1 MPILAVIGGHGFI
14 GRRVAPRFAQR
25 GWRVRVGTR
34 NPDVAGDVRVW
45 GDVGQ
50 VEPVACDVRHL
61 PSLRYAIEGAD
72 AVVNLVGILQ
82 ERRGQRFAAVH
93 AEGAGRIAEL
103 AAESGASRMVHVSAI
118 GADPDSPS
126 RYARSKAEGEQ
137 RVTEAFPAAVIL
149 RPSIVFGE
157 GDQFF
162 TRFARMAAMSPVLP
176 LIGADTRFQPVHVE
190 DVGEA
195 IARAVLQS
203 ETEGTYEL
211 GGPQVCT
218 FRELM
223 EAMLREIRRRRPI
236 LPVPF
241 AAARPLASALSILP
255 GSPITPDQ
263 VELLTRDSVVAADAR
278 GFESFGIE
286 PAAIDGIIA
295 QYLERF
301 RPGGQYWKLTGHR
314 KPGAAPPS

>member
-14 GRRVAPRFAQR
+14 GRRVAPRLAQK

-50 VEPVACDVRHL
+50 VEPVVCDVRHM
-61 PSLRYAIEGAD
+61 PSLRNAIEGVD

-82 ERRGQRFAAVH
+82 EGGRQRFDDVH
-93 AEGAGRIAEL
+93 AEGAGRVAQI
-103 AAESGASRMVHVSAI
+103 AAECGVGRMVHISAI
-118 GADPDSPS
+118 GADSGSPS
-126 RYARSKAEGEQ
+126 RYARSKAEGE
-137 RVTEAFPAAVIL
+137 RKVAEAFPGAVIL
-149 RPSIVFGE
+149 RPSIVFGD

-162 TRFARMAAMSPVLP
+162 TRFARMAATSPVLP
-176 LIGADTRFQPVHVE
+176 LIGAETQFQPVHVE

-195 IARAVLQS
+195 IARAILQT
-203 ETEGTYEL
+203 ETGGIYEL
-211 GGPQVCT
+211 GGPQVRT

-223 EAMLREIRRRRPI
+223 EIMLREIRRSRPI
-236 LPVPF
+236 VPVPF
-241 AAARPLASALSILP
+241 VIARPLAAAVSILP
-255 GSPITPDQ
+255 GAPITRDQ
-263 VELLTRDSVVAADAR
+263 VELLTRHSVVARDMR
-278 GFESFGIE
+278 GIESFGIDPSAVE
-286 PAAIDGIIA
+286 GVIG

-314 KPGAAPPS
+314 KPDATSTP